1 MAVSENTMKVLDFLK
16 EHVGEM
22 LTYEDV
28 AAGVGVT
35 PKQVNPMITY
45 WTREREGN
53 TPPVVVRSEPVE
65 VTVMDED
72 NKPTTKK
79 VRYISYVG

>member
-1 MAVSENTMKVLDFLK
+1 MAVSENTMKVLEFLK
-16 EHVGEM
+16 EHTGEM

-28 AAGVGVT
+28 ARGIGVT

-53 TPPVVVRSEPVE
+53 TPAQVVRSEPVE
-65 VTVMDED
+65 VTVNDAEG
-72 NKPTTKK
+72 KPTTKK
-79 VRYISYVG
+79 VRYISYVN